1 MDAKSDIFVE
11 TLKLMA
17 AFISGFTVY
26 NFEHPDVGYNTALNN
41 IWWCKNASKIY

>member
-1 MDAKSDIFVE
+1 MAAKSDIFVE

-26 NFEHPDVGYNTALNN
+26 YEVIHIYASSIKTNQQLNGS
-41 IWWCKNASKIY
+41 I

>member
-17 AFISGFTVY
+17 AFISGFTVLFVSHLSWAGQKLRPCFKSY
-26 NFEHPDVGYNTALNN
+26 KALL
-41 IWWCKNASKIY
+41 AML